1 MKVMIDHTSPFML
14 AHGGFQTQI
23 EQTRNALL
31 ELGVDVDWLR
41 WWDDR
46 QMVDLIHYFGIPP
59 LSYLRQ
65 AASKGIPVVV
75 THLLTEQCNRS
86 ESALAMQGGVIRMIR
101 SLPGGK
107 GLAGRLGWESL
118 RTAPRLVVGLECE
131 KKALEQ
137 LFEVD
142 GGKISLVPLGL
153 HQAFLDQ
160 PRKMSRKGD
169 FLISTG
175 TITERKRSVEL
186 AEMAREAGVP
196 ILFVGK
202 PYSEKD
208 PYWMRFQKLVDGRTI
223 RYKSHVETPEEM
235 AALLSSAKGFVLFS
249 TYENW
254 CLSAHEAAACGL
266 PICLPDMHWSREC
279 FPGAGSYL
287 DPFQSPKNPAILNSF
302 YAACASAL
310 PPARCTLVGWR
321 EVATR
326 LLAVYKET
334 LSRF

>member
-1 MKVMIDHTSPFML
+1 MKVVIDHASPFLL

-23 EQTRNALL
+23 EQTRNGLL
-31 ELGVDVDWLR
+31 ELGVDVEWLR
-41 WWDDR
+41 WWDDS
-46 QMVDLIHYFGIPP
+46 QGADLIHYFGIPP

-75 THLLTEQCNRS
+75 TYLLTEQCNRS
-86 ESALAMQGGVIRMIR
+86 DSALAMQGAVIRLIR
-101 SLPGGK
+101 SIPGGK
-107 GLAGRLGWESL
+107 GFAGRLGWESL
-118 RTAPRLVVGLECE
+118 RTASRLVVGLECE
-131 KKALEQ
+131 KKALEH

-153 HQAFLDQ
+153 HRAFLDK
-160 PRKMSRKGD
+160 PRTMSPKGD

-208 PYWMRFQKLVDGRTI
+208 PYWIRFLKLVDGRTI

-235 AALLSSAKGFVLFS
+235 AALLSSAQGFVLFS
-249 TYENW
+249 AYENW

-266 PICLPDMHWSREC
+266 PLCLPDMRWSREC
-279 FPGAGSYL
+279 FPGGGSYL
-287 DPFQSPKNPAILNSF
+287 DPYPSPMNPALLKAF
-302 YAACASAL
+302 HAACVGTL
-310 PPARCTLVGWR
+310 PQARCTLVGWR

-334 LSRF
+334 LSRS